1 MATFPSS
8 RELAKIIL
16 MRFALLCAASILPLA
31 AEIWSVETSFKVQAV
46 SAVTPSPDGQWV
58 VWTQTRAIMTDDR
71 SEMLTHLWLA
81 RADGSQRFQ
90 LTQGER
96 SASSPQWS
104 PDSQWIYFSS
114 ARSGKNNLYRIPRDG
129 GESEQL
135 TDLKG
140 ALGSFKLSPDGQ
152 TIAFTQYEAPADIEK
167 EKKEKRDWNVLDARP
182 ANHALYTMPLEGKR
196 AVKKLHAG
204 PYHLTAIAWSP
215 DSRAIAIQ
223 TQPTPIA
230 NDWIKSD
237 LAEVDAES
245 GVVKAIANGK
255 AAEQNPVYSPDGKY
269 LAFRRSA
276 VPPRWAQEERVVLLT
291 RSSGELRELPWTGDQ
306 NPNLLAWTA
315 DSRRILF
322 SEAQRTRSGLF
333 ALPVDGPA
341 AAIFVP
347 GTGVGQ
353 AWNINATGTHV
364 GFAQQRPDTPAEAY
378 VMSLSSPRPVA
389 VSAANR
395 ELPKLPIGK
404 TEVVKWKA
412 KDGMEIEGLL
422 TYPVGYE
429 AGQKVPLLL
438 NIHGGPAGVF
448 AETFIGTPGIYPLAT
463 FAAKG
468 YAILRC
474 NIRGSGGYGA
484 KFRQANT
491 NDWGG
496 KDYEDL
502 MAGVDHIV
510 SRGIADPDRLGVLGW
525 SYGGFMTSWVVTQTK
540 RFKAAAAGAPV
551 TNLWSFTG
559 TADIPDFLPDYFQGE
574 PWDVFENYR
583 THSPIT
589 YVGKVETPT
598 LILHGES
605 DERVPPTQG
614 FEFYNA
620 LKRRGVPAK
629 MVTYPRMPHGPV
641 EPKFMQDIMQRHL
654 DWMEKYVR

>member
-1 MATFPSS
+1 
-8 RELAKIIL
+8 
-16 MRFALLCAASILPLA
+16 MRFAILWVALAWPLG
-31 AEIWSVETSFKVQAV
+31 AEIWSVETSFKVQGV

-58 VWTQTRAIMTDDR
+58 VWTQTRAVMTEDR

-81 RADGSQRFQ
+81 KADGSQRLQ
-90 LTQGER
+90 LTQGDK
-96 SASSPQWS
+96 SAANPQWS
-104 PDSQWIYFSS
+104 PDGKWIYFSS
-114 ARSGKNNLYRIPRDG
+114 TRSGKGNVYRIPFDG

-140 ALGSFKLSPDGQ
+140 VLGSYRLSPDGK
-152 TIAFTQYEAPADIEK
+152 TVAFTQYEPPAEIEK
-167 EKKEKRDWNVLDARP
+167 EKKEKRDWKVLDDRP
-182 ANHALYTMPLEGKR
+182 ANHALYTSPIDGKR
-196 AVKKLHAG
+196 TVRKLHAG
-204 PYHLTAIAWSP
+204 AYHVVAFAWSP

-230 NDWIKSD
+230 NDWIKAD
-237 LAEVDAES
+237 LAEVDVES
-245 GVVKAIANGK
+245 GTVKVIANSK
-255 AAEQNPVYSPDGKY
+255 AAEQSPVYSPDGKY
-269 LAFRRSA
+269 VVFTRSG
-276 VPPRWAQEERVVLLT
+276 VPPRWAQEERMVLRT
-291 RSSGELRELPWTGDQ
+291 RASGELRELPWTGDQ
-306 NPNLLAWTA
+306 NPNLLGWTG
-315 DSRRILF
+315 DSKAIVF
-322 SEAQRTRSGLF
+322 NEAQRTKTALF
-333 ALPVDGPA
+333 AMPVDGPA
-341 AAIFVP
+341 RAVFVP
-347 GTGVGQ
+347 EAGVGQ
-353 AWNINATGTHV
+353 AWNVNATGTHV
-364 GFAQQRPDTPAEAY
+364 GFAMQRPDTPAEAY
-378 VMSLSSPRPVA
+378 AMSLSGATPKR
-389 VSAANR
+389 VSAANTD
-395 ELPKLPIGK
+395 LPKLPFGK
-404 TEVVKWKA
+404 TEVVKWKS

-429 AGQKVPLLL
+429 AGKKYPLLL

-448 AETFIGTPGIYPLAT
+448 AESFIGGPGIYPLAT

-496 KDYEDL
+496 KDYDDL
-502 MAGVDHIV
+502 MAGVDHVIAQ
-510 SRGIADPDRLGVLGW
+510 GIADPERLGVLGW
-525 SYGGFMTSWVVTQTK
+525 SYGGYMTSWVVGHTK
-540 RFKAAAAGAPV
+540 RFKAAVAGAPV

-589 YVGKVETPT
+589 YAGKVETPT
-598 LILHGES
+598 MILHGES
-605 DERVPPTQG
+605 DERVPPAQG
-614 FEFYNA
+614 FEFYHA

-641 EPKFMQDIMQRHL
+641 EPKFMMDIMQRHL